1 MAEECV
7 RIGDREGV
15 GFASVGA
22 ESEGDVS
29 GHVAAGKERRRIRID
44 LYIHVYINIELCK
57 L

>member
-1 MAEECV
+1 V